1 MKTISK
7 NKILSNLNFSTFY
20 SSFVTFPKAN
30 GKSEVMG
37 LCPFHDDHH
46 PSLSINL
53 ESGLWN
59 CFAGCGGGDIFTFYQ
74 KIKSVNFSIALKEI
88 AGMQGI
94 IEVKPRVVATFE
106 YKDADGSVLYN
117 KERMEP
123 SKEGKEKGFFFKHH
137 DGNEWT
143 KGKGCDSVLYNLQE
157 VIKAKVVFIVEGE
170 GKVELLREWGF
181 IATCLDTGANSPWK
195 NEYAKHLDGKDEI
208 IILPDNDK
216 AGMGYALRI
225 ANALQGKVGI
235 IKVVELSGLQEKED
249 VVDWSNGAG
258 NDKENLLEIVNKTP
272 VFNGEA
278 TEEDK
283 NEKEIN
289 IIERLEKTI
298 HNRTINPSQ
307 DFIDGVMYY
316 AVNVDGSSYLITS
329 KKELISFS
337 QAKEKGLKFK
347 TTSLDTFRFSQDGI
361 LKYYRDH
368 KEVKVSEIYKR
379 IYNLLGN
386 YIFLK
391 NGSHRKFLSVWVIGT
406 YVFKM
411 FRYYPYVWLT
421 AEKGSGKTLLMEI
434 LSELCFNGD
443 MSSNATEATIFRDV
457 HNNSITMFLDEV
469 ERLSKKDAEKYGA
482 IMSILNT
489 GFSNSG
495 IVKRAGSKNQ
505 NFAIQR
511 FSTYSPKM
519 FAGIKEIDDVVQDRT
534 IKISMF
540 KKKRGEKTER
550 YKATD
555 ALLQT
560 QKKIRD
566 DLFIFGLQYGKNISD
581 MYNNHYDKLEGLEHL
596 ENRELDIWEPIF
608 TIANMIDIENE
619 NSNLTDSLSG
629 FSKES
634 SLERLEDNKDL
645 NETVK
650 LLSVLNEM
658 IDDDT
663 MQPLKTED
671 KVRYYNTEEVLK
683 YFQRTEHYSWLEDKG
698 KNYLSKILKNKTK
711 TITEGTWSTL
721 LGKTVRAYAIDTENI
736 KDLTERYI
744 GQYGNEYASV

>member
-1 MKTISK
+1 MI
-7 NKILSNLNFSTFY
+7 NKDEVLQRTDKRSFY
-20 SSFVTFPKAN
+20 KFFIPSLKEN
-30 GKSEVMG
+30 GKVQAIG

-46 PSLSINL
+46 PSLSVNL
-53 ESGLWN
+53 DNGYFN
-59 CFAGCGGGDIFTFYQ
+59 CFACKEKGDIFTFYQ
-74 KIKSVNFSIALKEI
+74 KIKGVDFKTTLKEI
-88 AGMQGI
+88 AEMQGI
-94 IEVKPRVVATFE
+94 VEDKPKAVATFE
-106 YKDADGSVLYN
+106 YKDEDGKTLYI
-117 KERMEP
+117 KERVEP
-123 SKEGKEKGFFFKHH
+123 GRDGRDKEYFFKHH
-137 DGNEWT
+137 DGNEWI
-143 KGKGCDSVLYNLQE
+143 KGKGYDSVLYNLQE
-157 VIKAKVVFIVEGE
+157 VIKAKDIFIVEGE
-170 GKVELLREWGF
+170 GKADLLKSWGLM
-181 IATCLDTGANSPWK
+181 ATCLDAGANSPWK
-195 NEYAKHLDGKDEI
+195 NEYTKLLEGKEEI

-216 AGMGYALRI
+216 AGMAYALRV
-225 ANALQGKVGI
+225 ANALRGKVGI
-235 IKVVELSGLQEKED
+235 IKVLELQGLQEKGD
-249 VVDWSNGAG
+249 IVDWAEVLG
-258 NDKENLLEIVNKTP
+258 NDKEKLL
-272 VFNGEA
+272 
-278 TEEDK
+278 D
-283 NEKEIN
+283 
-289 IIERLEKTI
+289 IIESTPIFEGETTEDEKDEAVNVIELLEKTI

-316 AVNVDGSSYLITS
+316 AVNVDGTPYLITS
-329 KKELISFS
+329 KKVLISFS
-337 QAKEKGLKFK
+337 QAEEKGLKFK

-368 KEVKVSEIYKR
+368 KEVEVSEIYKR
-379 IYNLLGN
+379 VYNLLGD

-391 NGSHRKFLSVWVIGT
+391 NDSHRKFLSVWVIGT

-489 GFSNSG
+489 GFSSSG
-495 IVKRAGSKNQ
+495 VVKRAGSKNQ

-608 TIANMIDIENE
+608 TIANMIDIENR
-619 NSNLTDSLSG
+619 NSDLTDSLSE
-629 FSKES
+629 FSKENS
-634 SLERLEDNKDL
+634 IERLEDNKDL
-645 NETVK
+645 NETVR
-650 LLSVLNEM
+650 LLTVLNEI
-658 IDDDT
+658 IDGDSLT
-663 MQPLKTED
+663 PLKSEG
-671 KVRYYNTEEVLK
+671 KVRYYDTDNVLK
-683 YFQRTEHYSWLEDKG
+683 YFQRTDHYSWLDDRG
-698 KNYLSKILKNKTK
+698 KSFLSRTLKNKTK
-711 TITEGTWSTL
+711 TITESIWSTL
-721 LGKTVRAYAIDTENI
+721 LGKAVRAYAIDTENI

-744 GQYGNEYASV
+744 GQYENECASV